1 MDLDGALFNIASAS
15 SASASASASSEKQE
29 DATPS
34 KRSNHTADD
43 DDEFDAVSPVADP
56 DAEASAQ
63 MTRKLKRNV
72 AALEDAN
79 VALENENEILNTR
92 IRDLEEVRSYRR
104 VLGYG
109 GGG

>member
-15 SASASASASSEKQE
+15 ATASSENKA

-34 KRSNHTADD
+34 KPSNHAADD

-63 MTRKLKRNV
+63 MIRKLKRNV

-92 IRDLEEVRSYRR
+92 IRDLEEVRSSR
-104 VLGYG
+104 VQGTGMWRCG
-109 GGG
+109 G